1 MVYYQRIIRMDPL
14 DSWSH
19 LLTNIYF
26 DLLELQNIKLG
37 TKFDTNYD

>member
-1 MVYYQRIIRMDPL
+1 MVHYQGIIRMDPL

-19 LLTNIYF
+19 FLTNTYC

-37 TKFDTNYD
+37 TEFDTNYD